1 MNTACRLNALRRYIH
16 RVKPNFFKS
25 PGLCAHEDSFDTLLA
40 LLEAVES
47 ESGDSDF
54 SALHTV
60 HYKTRTHCLSCFFGR
75 DTSEPVIDLD
85 VTVPPTLQNLVDQWV
100 LKRST
105 LECTKHGVNHGEEK
119 NDVLEYPRMLMVR
132 LKYSSTL
139 HTERPMVLTN
149 QHVNIQDERYLVR
162 PPLTT

>member
-1 MNTACRLNALRRYIH
+1 MLYVVIFTELNQISLRALHCVLTR
-16 RVKPNFFKS
+16 
-25 PGLCAHEDSFDTLLA
+25 TLLIHCW
-40 LLEAVES
+40 LYWRPWNLSREIPIFQRCTRCTIRLER
-47 ESGDSDF
+47 
-54 SALHTV
+54 TV
-60 HYKTRTHCLSCFFGR
+60 CHVFFGR